1 MKKPGPKT
9 ELFHLESGNVLLSR
23 AFPPALFFRH
33 WRRAGGN
40 LTKYNV
46 ARWVGTT
53 RKSNISPVQAQKENP
68 DSCLGFLFVESGNVL
83 LSRAVS
89 SQVPS
94 ALKGLTSVFGMGT
107 GGSLSPLSPEC
118 CQGSVQSFVFLVSD
132 LSFCNQIFLLGDSP
146 HMRSCYAALTL
157 KTAHPDFLPSC
168 NQPANFPFGLS
179 QFLDQVLDRLVSPSS
194 IRYRTSTG
202 DLSPGSLPG
211 VLLLSNGTL
220 LLEVGFTLRC
230 LQRLSAPHFAS
241 QLCRWHDNCCTS
253 DASTP
258 VLSY

>member
-1 MKKPGPKT
+1 M
-9 ELFHLESGNVLLSR
+9 ESGNVLLSR
-23 AFPPALFFRH
+23 
-33 WRRAGGN
+33 
-40 LTKYNV
+40 V
-46 ARWVGTT
+46 V
-53 RKSNISPVQAQKENP
+53 SN
-68 DSCLGFLFVESGNVL
+68 
-83 LSRAVS
+83 
-89 SQVPS
+89 QVPS

-157 KTAHPDFLPSC
+157 KTAHPDFPSSC